1 MKSAIEITRILC
13 TLFQIGVERNYRRRF
28 SLDIMLS
35 RERNSLAD
43 THQIHKDYFLL
54 FYTTT
59 EFLEKSFV
67 RCILLF
73 NKTWKEM
80 RACEVDFQVVRSSL
94 LAMAYRDELAF

>member
-1 MKSAIEITRILC
+1 MSISEVSHRDHANPMYTI
-13 TLFQIGVERNYRRRF
+13 
-28 SLDIMLS
+28 SDW

-80 RACEVDFQVVRSSL
+80 RACEVDFQVVRFHCV
-94 LAMAYRDELAF
+94 A